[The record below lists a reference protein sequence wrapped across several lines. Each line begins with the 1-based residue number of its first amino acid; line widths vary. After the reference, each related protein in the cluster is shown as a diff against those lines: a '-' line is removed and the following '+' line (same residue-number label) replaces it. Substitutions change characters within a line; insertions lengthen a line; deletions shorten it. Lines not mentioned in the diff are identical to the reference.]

1 MAKVFS
7 VTVCSHMMIAHSLPH
22 PDFGPAQ
29 ALHGATYVVEA
40 TFERAELSDSGIV
53 IDIGLAT
60 TALQEIT
67 GELTY
72 RNLDEH
78 PRFAGTLTT
87 TGGPLLI
94 GLAGNWKSS
103 GTSIDVCLDV
113 TINGARIGHASY
125 GVSFMQSVAA
135 NLYLPVAWSAVRA
148 MAAGTYA
155 LKLQWRTSSGTL
167 WLGPNGTTQ
176 FYAVEL
182 V

>member
-7 VTVCSHMMIAHSLPH
+7 VTVRSHMMIAHSLPH

-87 TGGPLLI
+87 TEALARYVVDELVDRLPGDTRH
-94 GLAGNWKSS
+94 GLS
-103 GTSIDVCLDV
+103 
-113 TINGARIGHASY
+113 R
-125 GVSFMQSVAA
+125 VAA
-135 NLYLPVAWSAVRA
+135 TLREHPDAWA
-148 MAAGTYA
+148 TYSRDLA
-155 LKLQWRTSSGTL
+155 
-167 WLGPNGTTQ
+167 
-176 FYAVEL
+176 
-182 V
+182 